1 MKSSIQD
8 KTEGTAKNIAGNVKA
23 AAGERVG
30 NPRRQADGNAAKV
43 EGQLQKKVVEIMQG
57 PGCGAIPRLV
67 RLVDRRAPI
76 IVTAGAHMLMPV
88 FALFIATL
96 VAALAGCSSNV
107 SPRGQIHVGDTPETV
122 QGAMGVPD
130 AMQDGPDTGA
140 KKSVWIYSNHRQERR
155 EKTGWS
161 RVLVPGVYDQNDTMI
176 HEPVTHD
183 VYRTPA
189 NDDIRVT
196 FASGVVSS
204 IEQLEP

>member
-8 KTEGTAKNIAGNVKA
+8 KAEGTAKNIAGNVNA
-23 AAGERVG
+23 AAGEGVG

-57 PGCGAIPRLV
+57 PGCGAIPRPV

-76 IVTAGAHMLMPV
+76 VVTAGAHMMMPV

-96 VAALAGCSSNV
+96 VAALAGCSSTV

-130 AMQDGPDTGA
+130 TKQDGPNPGA
-140 KKSVWIYSNHRQERR
+140 KQTVWIYSNRGQALW

-161 RVLVPGVYDQNDTMI
+161 EVLVPGVYDQNDTMI

-183 VYRTPA
+183 LYRTPA
-189 NDDIRVT
+189 NAGIRVT
-196 FASGVVSS
+196 FAGGVVSS
-204 IEQLEP
+204 IEQLER